1 MSILIEEQYKSG
13 KCFSGAGTIV
23 SDNTGMLL
31 YMLETKHLL
40 FQFQLINLIFTGKKS
55 TLYCCIPVDDLKFY
69 IKKKKK
75 NFFCREI

>member
-31 YMLETKHLL
+31 YMLETKHL
-40 FQFQLINLIFTGKKS
+40 
-55 TLYCCIPVDDLKFY
+55 
-69 IKKKKK
+69 
-75 NFFCREI
+75 